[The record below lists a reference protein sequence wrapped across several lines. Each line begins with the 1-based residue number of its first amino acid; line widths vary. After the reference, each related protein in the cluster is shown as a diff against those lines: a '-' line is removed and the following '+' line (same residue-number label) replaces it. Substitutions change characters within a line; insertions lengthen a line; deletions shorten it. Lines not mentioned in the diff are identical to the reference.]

1 MPDVP
6 HFALPFRFGPQ
17 AAVSEQ
23 DSIDEIADCA
33 LAIVLCPVGF
43 RVELPTFGL
52 PDSVFASPRVDV
64 EAMRTAIDSWEPRAQ
79 TVLDE
84 RLDVLDELIAHVQVL
99 VQLRTGE

>member
-1 MPDVP
+1 MADVP

-33 LAIVLCPVGF
+33 LAIVLCPIGY

-52 PDSVFASPRVDV
+52 PASVFASPRVDV
-64 EAMRTAIDSWEPRAQ
+64 DGMRTAIDSWEPRAQ
-79 TVLDE
+79 ATLDE
-84 RLDVLDELIAHVQVL
+84 HIDVLDVLVDHVQVL